1 MYIVL
6 ERIEGPDLHDHILAQ
21 PQGMLPE
28 PQARASAAH
37 VQRAWAA
44 CGLRAGSACAARVP
58 CVCSACAVHVQ
69 RMCMR
74 SASTRAEHT
83 HMQCPRACP
92 GRIQARRFFRHLV
105 AALRHAHAR
114 GFLHCDVK
122 PANVRLQLG
131 PTEGELTAVL
141 VSGDDSL

>member
-28 PQARASAAH
+28 PQARAWAAH
-37 VQRAWAA
+37 VQRAR
-44 CGLRAGSACAARVP
+44 GLRVCSARAARVQCMCSV
-58 CVCSACAVHVQ
+58 CVVQCMRSACAV
-69 RMCMR
+69 
-74 SASTRAEHT
+74 HT

-92 GRIQARRFFRHLV
+92 SRIQARRFFRHLV

-131 PTEGELTAVL
+131 PAEGELTAVL
-141 VSGDDSL
+141 ARGDDS